1 MPAFNHVIASEQ
13 TEPPGAESADS
24 CLGDAADDQ
33 GRINLLGRMSV
44 HRKLAVALVIALL
57 LVAAPAASAVSGTQ
71 YQWRIVR
78 ISAPYRTA
86 GGWNFCAQSHGGT
99 VTCSRG
105 FTVANTVSGSL
116 GVSDDLLSATLGY
129 SVTISTTLTGGASF
143 AVPRHKIGIA
153 EWRAL
158 FDTRAIHQRLYKRAW
173 GCGRASC
180 GHGPWAATNRYETA
194 YASRYIGPDFRE
206 VIR

>member
-1 MPAFNHVIASEQ
+1 
-13 TEPPGAESADS
+13 
-24 CLGDAADDQ
+24 
-33 GRINLLGRMSV
+33 LGRV
-44 HRKLAVALVIALL
+44 KLAIMLTGALVLL
-57 LVAAPAASAVSGTQ
+57 AAPSATAISGTQ

-78 ISAPYRTA
+78 VSAPYRTVGRWA
-86 GGWNFCAQSHGGT
+86 FCAQSHGGT

-116 GVSDDLLSATLGY
+116 GVSDGVLSDTLGY
-129 SVTISTTLTGGASF
+129 SVTTSTTLTGGASY

-158 FDTRAIHQRLYKRAW
+158 FDTRAIHQRLYKRVF

-180 GHGPWAATNRYETA
+180 GHGPWQATSRYETA
-194 YASRYIGPDFRE
+194 YASRYIGPDFRL
-206 VIR
+206 VVRR

>member
-1 MPAFNHVIASEQ
+1 M
-13 TEPPGAESADS
+13 
-24 CLGDAADDQ
+24 
-33 GRINLLGRMSV
+33 GRISGVLKLDV
-44 HRKLAVALVIALL
+44 ALAVAFL
-57 LVAAPAASAVSGTQ
+57 LVAAPTASAIGGTQ
-71 YQWRIVR
+71 YQWRINR

-116 GVSDDLLSATLGY
+116 GVSDGVLSAVLGY
-129 SVTISTTLTGGASF
+129 SVTTSTTLTGGASYS
-143 AVPRHKIGIA
+143 VPRHKIGVA

-158 FDTRAIHQRLYKRAW
+158 FNTRAVHQRLYKRVW

-180 GHGPWAATNRYETA
+180 GHGPWVATNHYATA
-194 YASRYIGPDFRE
+194 YASRYIGPDFRV
-206 VIR
+206 VIH